1 MLPQQASFLT
11 SIVVIPSVLYV
22 LYRTVVPYEPVMR
35 NLEIGSALMFPLLA
49 GTGVGFAHIVI
60 DPPLFFT
67 FWGVVVFLF
76 IYPFLETLA
85 VLTLF
90 NRRHTMKDPAAPIY
104 YAIGGAGLAMGMAAA
119 ESYRSFAALGEASA
133 EPPLIVLLFLL
144 STSFVIFHCAK
155 AAYLGTYAAQGKH
168 RRGVVRAT
176 LLEVP
181 LGLLYFAERI
191 GEDDAAVIAAM
202 VLYSVFVYLWVWRTF
217 FPAQMPEALS
227 KALRK
232 QRRRERARR
241 ERRGEA

>member
-11 SIVVIPSVLYV
+11 SLVVIPSVIYV

-49 GTGVGFAHIVI
+49 GTVVGFAHIVV
-60 DPPLFFT
+60 DPPLFYT
-67 FWGVVVFLF
+67 FWGVLVFLL
-76 IYPFLETLA
+76 IYPFIETLA
-85 VLTLF
+85 VLTIF
-90 NRRHTMKDPAAPIY
+90 NRRHTMKDPAAPVY
-104 YAIGGAGLAMGMAAA
+104 FAIGGAGLAMGMAAA
-119 ESYRSFAALGEASA
+119 ESYRSFAALGEGSA
-133 EPPLIVLLFLL
+133 EPGLIVLLFVL

-155 AAYLGTYAAQGKH
+155 AAYLGTYAATGRH

-176 LLEVP
+176 LLELP

-191 GEDDAAVIAAM
+191 GEDDTLVIVAM
-202 VLYSVFVYLWVWRTF
+202 LLYSVFIYMWVWRTF

-232 QRRRERARR
+232 ERRRARTRR
-241 ERRGEA
+241 ERRGAA